1 MVEYKISVDILRTR
15 ATPSKS
21 SRVHIYTEGV
31 NNHTDFI
38 QEQTV
43 VPKGE
48 GKCIT
53 FSAVVQV
60 SYFKV
65 LRSPP

>member
-1 MVEYKISVDILRTR
+1 VVAYNISVDILRTR

-31 NNHTDFI
+31 NNHTDSI